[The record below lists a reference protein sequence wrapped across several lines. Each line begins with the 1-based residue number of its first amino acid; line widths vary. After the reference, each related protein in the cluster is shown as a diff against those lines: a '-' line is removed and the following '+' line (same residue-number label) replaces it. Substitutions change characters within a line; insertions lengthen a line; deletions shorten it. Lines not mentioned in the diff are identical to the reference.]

1 MSKKIAQRIH
11 AKRRAAE
18 RYGLALNK
26 EQYDQMNELARSA
39 TVLER
44 QSNRLTIRRIVMDG
58 SPIRVVYDASRHQI
72 VTFLPQKRR
81 DFDDDLSHLE
91 RLVPNNKPVE

>member
-1 MSKKIAQRIH
+1 MSKTIAQRIH
-11 AKRRAAE
+11 AKRRASE
-18 RYGLALNK
+18 RYGLDLNK
-26 EQYDQMNELARSA
+26 EKYDQLCEFARSA

-44 QSNRLTIRRIVMDG
+44 QSNRLTVRRIMMDG

-81 DFDDDLSHLE
+81 DFEDDLSHLE
-91 RLVPNNKPVE
+91 VNFN